1 MQKANTKT
9 RNNKTKTETI
19 AKQNITILSF
29 FSKVNKKTIKKK
41 KKNYSIKLCKNTTAY
56 IK

>member
-19 AKQNITILSF
+19 AKQNLTIFSF
-29 FSKVNKKTIKKK
+29 FSKVNKETIKKK
-41 KKNYSIKLCKNTTAY
+41 KKKLQHKTMQKYNCLY
-56 IK
+56 